1 MQAASKFS
9 LADSVMYIES
19 GLAHGEMRVTEAIK
33 QGMFRLRQLEQ
44 QDEAMLLEEAEMLGV
59 AGL

>member
-1 MQAASKFS
+1 
-9 LADSVMYIES
+9 MYIES